1 MNPRSTPGDLGARLG
16 IMTNPKKTLRERW
29 YARGYP
35 LYANCEKF
43 LDEVQD
49 EIDAKDER
57 MRTLSHC
64 LDNMSELYLESQ
76 RQLREARSGGQV
88 VSTSPAYG
96 EGAWKELNEAHTKLQ
111 ERHRELLSGLWN
123 LLYKENF

>member
-1 MNPRSTPGDLGARLG
+1 
-16 IMTNPKKTLRERW
+16 
-29 YARGYP
+29 
-35 LYANCEKF
+35 
-43 LDEVQD
+43 
-49 EIDAKDER
+49 

-111 ERHRELLSGLWN
+111 ERHRELLSGLWS